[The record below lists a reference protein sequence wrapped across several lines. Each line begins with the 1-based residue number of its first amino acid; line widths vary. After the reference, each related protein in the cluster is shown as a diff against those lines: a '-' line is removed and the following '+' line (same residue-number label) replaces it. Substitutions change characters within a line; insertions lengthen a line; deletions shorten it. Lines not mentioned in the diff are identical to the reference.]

1 MKAYLGYSVV
11 GVFAFNPA
19 GAILDKEFFKK
30 DAKQISIKLNN
41 VKNEFLDEELVLL
54 RRLAKKG
61 VNEFFGAYPK
71 SGEFQIQRDHDS
83 IGENTTRSVFR
94 EIARK
99 EKWAGSQA
107 ELNKILSSVGMES
120 SKTELRNVDKDKIGM
135 RVVGMIDEL
144 NKNINTISE
153 HLREWYGLYFP
164 EINGLLKDNE
174 KFATFVADKTLREN
188 FERDGRKLD
197 IETAGMEFD
206 DNDLE
211 SVKRA
216 GLILKQMYAERKALE
231 NYLAILGKKV
241 MPNMSAV
248 AGALLAFRLV
258 SQAGGLDKLVKL
270 PSSTIQLLGAEKALF
285 RFLKKQGKA
294 PKHGIIF
301 YHPAVISAPIPIRGK
316 IARIVAAKITMA
328 ARIDFYS
335 GNDKSAAMKEEL
347 NAVVNNALTHFKER
361 G

>member
-11 GVFAFNPA
+11 GILAFDEA
-19 GAILDKEFFKK
+19 GKLIDKQLFSK
-30 DAKQISIKLNN
+30 DAKQISIKLN
-41 VKNEFLDEELVLL
+41 KAKSEFLEEELILI
-54 RRLAKKG
+54 RRIAKRG
-61 VNEFFGAYPK
+61 ANEIFGAYAK

-83 IGENTTRSVFR
+83 IGENTTKSVFR
-94 EIARK
+94 EIALK
-99 EKWAGSQA
+99 ENWAGSQA

-120 SKTELRNVDKDKIGM
+120 SKAELRNVDKDKIGM

-144 NKNINTISE
+144 NKNINTLSE

-174 KFATFVADKTLREN
+174 KFAIFVADKTIRGN

-206 DNDLE
+206 DSDLE
-211 SVKRA
+211 GVKQA
-216 GLILKQMYAERKALE
+216 GLILKQMHAERKNLE
-231 NYLAILGKKV
+231 NYLEILGKKI

-248 AGALLAFRLV
+248 AGALLAFRLI

-335 GNDKSAAMKEEL
+335 GNDKSTAMAEEL
-347 NAVVNNALTHFKER
+347 NTLVKNALTHFREK
-361 G
+361 

>member
-11 GVFAFNPA
+11 GVFAFDPA
-19 GAILDKEFFKK
+19 GTLLDKEFFKK
-30 DAKQISIKLNN
+30 DAKQISIRLN
-41 VKNEFLDEELVLL
+41 KAKSEFLDEELALL
-54 RRLAKKG
+54 RRLTKKG
-61 VNEFFGAYPK
+61 ANEFFGAYPK
-71 SGEFQIQRDHDS
+71 SGEFRINRDS
-83 IGENTTRSVFR
+83 GSLGENNAKGVFR
-94 EIARK
+94 EIALRD
-99 EKWAGSQA
+99 KWVVSQA
-107 ELNKILSSVGMES
+107 ELNKILSGVGAES
-120 SKTELRNVDKDKIGM
+120 SKEELRNVDKDKIGM

-144 NKNINTISE
+144 NRNINTLSE

-164 EINGLLKDNE
+164 EINGLLRDNE
-174 KFATFVADKTLREN
+174 KFSVFVADKTLRGN

-206 DNDLE
+206 ENDLE
-211 SVKRA
+211 SVKQA
-216 GLILKQMYAERKALE
+216 GLTLKQMYFERKNLE
-231 NYLAILGKKV
+231 NYLEILGKKI
-241 MPNMSAV
+241 MPNTSAV

-328 ARIDFYS
+328 ARVDFYS

-347 NAVVNNALTHFKER
+347 NRVVNNALTHFKES